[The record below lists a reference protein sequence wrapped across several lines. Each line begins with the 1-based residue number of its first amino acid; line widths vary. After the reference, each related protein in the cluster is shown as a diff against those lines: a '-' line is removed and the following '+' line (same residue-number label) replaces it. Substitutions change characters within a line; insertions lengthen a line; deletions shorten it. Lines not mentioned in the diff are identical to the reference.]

1 MENQIYEIEKVDV
14 KQLETYMKENNL
26 FPKNSDFN
34 TFWNKSDFFSHIY
47 ELEKEY
53 NKYNV
58 YFKASLPKDTLEPI
72 IWLCTEDEK
81 LSENCWMGFVDNW
94 VDLGYRL
101 NALKYGI
108 KSGQNTKP
116 IWSYRKNNIS
126 LFRCFIMSIIF
137 FILSYVI
144 LGFGII
150 Y

>member
-26 FPKNSDFN
+26 FPKNSDFD
-34 TFWNKSDFFSHIY
+34 TFWNKSEFFSHIY

-108 KSGQNTKP
+108 KIGQNTKP
-116 IWSYRKNNIS
+116 IWSYKKMNVSPI
-126 LFRCFIMSIIF
+126 RCSIIF
-137 FILSYVI
+137 IVSFI
-144 LGFGII
+144 LGFFASGLFF
-150 Y
+150 

>member
-1 MENQIYEIEKVDV
+1 
-14 KQLETYMKENNL
+14 MKENNL

-34 TFWNKSDFFSHIY
+34 TFWNKSEFFSHIY

-72 IWLCTEDEK
+72 ISLCTEDEK

-108 KSGQNTKP
+108 KIGQNTKP
-116 IWSYRKNNIS
+116 I
-126 LFRCFIMSIIF
+126 
-137 FILSYVI
+137 
-144 LGFGII
+144 
-150 Y
+150 

>member
-34 TFWNKSDFFSHIY
+34 TFWNKSEFFSHIY

-72 IWLCTEDEK
+72 IWLCTEDEE
-81 LSENCWMGFVDNW
+81 LSENCWMGFTDSW

-108 KSGQNTKP
+108 NIGQNTKP
-116 IWSYRKNNIS
+116 IWGYKKINVSPI
-126 LFRCFIMSIIF
+126 RCSIIF
-137 FILSYVI
+137 IVSFI
-144 LGFGII
+144 LGFFASGLFF
-150 Y
+150 

>member
-1 MENQIYEIEKVDV
+1 MENQIYELEKVDV

-26 FPKNSDFN
+26 FPKNSDFD
-34 TFWNKSDFFSHIY
+34 TFWNKSEFFSHIY

-53 NKYNV
+53 SKYNV

-94 VDLGYRL
+94 IDLGYRL

-108 KSGQNTKP
+108 KIAKDFKP
-116 IWSYRKNNIS
+116 
-126 LFRCFIMSIIF
+126 RCFIMFIIF
-137 FILSYVI
+137 FILGFVI
-144 LGFGII
+144 SGLI
-150 Y
+150 

>member
-26 FPKNSDFN
+26 FPKNSDFD
-34 TFWNKSDFFSHIY
+34 TFWNKSEFFSHIY

-72 IWLCTEDEK
+72 IILCTKDEE

-94 VDLGYRL
+94 VDLSYRL

-108 KSGQNTKP
+108 KIGQNIKP
-116 IWSYRKNNIS
+116 IWSYKKINVSSI
-126 LFRCFIMSIIF
+126 RCSIIF
-137 FILSYVI
+137 LVSFI
-144 LGFGII
+144 LGFVISGLI
-150 Y
+150 

>member
-34 TFWNKSDFFSHIY
+34 TFWNKSEFFSHIY

-108 KSGQNTKP
+108 KIGQNTKS
-116 IWSYRKNNIS
+116 IWSYKKINVSPI
-126 LFRCFIMSIIF
+126 RCSIIF
-137 FILSYVI
+137 IVSFI
-144 LGFGII
+144 LGFFASGLFF
-150 Y
+150 